1 MLVPRRYLC
10 LIWESLWVAYGV
22 IICIEVNSSLSLFNK
37 QHHLCFLSY
46 IISMFLS
53 LHIRYWLTQEERV
66 WREHSRRPKLSWGW
80 YIGAN
85 RWGVMFEML
94 FRWRERDN
102 RTELALLVSL
112 IAAVVK
118 CAKITRA
125 WQPDPNTS
133 SSSSSPW
140 EPACQELRKRR
151 ARFNWALKLHS
162 HLVLWLLSGT
172 PHTFTPSLFL
182 THSLTHVFIQ
192 APRLLLRLYWKEKSS
207 LFWLLNKREVILY
220 CQFVKQFCQVFFLI
234 LLFVCTC

>member
-1 MLVPRRYLC
+1 MYGENIPEERNYHEDGISGRIVEEWC
-10 LIWESLWVAYGV
+10 L
-22 IICIEVNSSLSLFNK
+22 K
-37 QHHLCFLSY
+37 CFLDG
-46 IISMFLS
+46 
-53 LHIRYWLTQEERV
+53 E
-66 WREHSRRPKLSWGW
+66 
-80 YIGAN
+80 
-85 RWGVMFEML
+85 
-94 FRWRERDN
+94 RERDN

-125 WQPDPNTS
+125 WQLDPNTS

-192 APRLLLRLYWKEKSS
+192 APVYFCVYTTGKKNRLFSGCLTKEKLFCTVSLWNSFAKYSS
-207 LFWLLNKREVILY
+207 
-220 CQFVKQFCQVFFLI
+220 
-234 LLFVCTC
+234 